1 MPSETRIFGGA
12 GLIKD
17 LTAAGFCC
25 TIRASIIAK
34 RFPILTRPSSRWPLA
49 AALLLG
55 LAPCVTA
62 QIPMTP
68 EMPPPPPPRPVA
80 APPAAPIKLG
90 PPGVAAT
97 VNGTPI
103 TKAAVTAQV
112 LKTVGPQFVSQLVDQ
127 MITISLIDQE
137 AVRQRVVI
145 SPAQVALK
153 LAQVRKR
160 AAAQI
165 PGGLDTYLSQR
176 HQTLADYK
184 AQMVTELK
192 VEALVKKT
200 LPPVASV
207 ARRHVRHLLILTTN
221 PGSPTAPGPG
231 GPHTDPEALALIAKA
246 QAELKAGKSF
256 EEVANEFTEDPSG
269 KGKGGDLGIM
279 DASTQFVPEFKAAA
293 LALKAGEVTP
303 QPVKTQ
309 FGYHLIQCVSTSAA
323 PLPSDKA
330 LYTAADQAAKQQQI
344 QTAIRGYV
352 ENLKKKATIVNYT
365 PAPPPAPTPPGF
377 FPGAGGPAPAP

>member
-1 MPSETRIFGGA
+1 M
-12 GLIKD
+12 
-17 LTAAGFCC
+17 
-25 TIRASIIAK
+25 
-34 RFPILTRPSSRWPLA
+34 TRPFTRWPLA

-55 LAPCVTA
+55 LAPCVSA

-68 EMPPPPPPRPVA
+68 EMPPPPPR
-80 APPAAPIKLG
+80 PAATPPLAPVRPG

-97 VNGTPI
+97 VNGVPI
-103 TKAAVTAQV
+103 TKAAVTEQV

-127 MITISLIDQE
+127 MITIALIDQE
-137 AVRQRVVI
+137 AARQHVVI
-145 SPAQVALK
+145 TPAQAALK
-153 LAQVRKR
+153 LSQVKAR
-160 AAAQI
+160 AAAQV

-184 AQMVTELK
+184 SQLLTELK
-192 VEALVKKT
+192 VEALVKKN
-200 LPPVASV
+200 LPPAAPV
-207 ARRHVRHLLILTTN
+207 ARRHVRHLLILTA
-221 PGSPTAPGPG
+221 APGAMPSPDVK
-231 GPHTDPEALALIAKA
+231 GPHTDAEALALIAKA

-256 EEVANEFTEDPSG
+256 EEVANEYTEDPSG
-269 KGKGGDLGIM
+269 KGKGGALGLM

-309 FGYHLIQCVSTSAA
+309 YGYHLIQCISTSAA

-330 LYTAADQAAKQQQI
+330 LYAAAESAAKQQQI
-344 QTAIRGYV
+344 QAAIRGYV
-352 ENLKKKATIVNYT
+352 DGLKKKAKIVNYT

>member
-1 MPSETRIFGGA
+1 MTRLSCHFA
-12 GLIKD
+12 G
-17 LTAAGFCC
+17 
-25 TIRASIIAK
+25 
-34 RFPILTRPSSRWPLA
+34 RWPLT

-55 LAPCVTA
+55 LAPCVSA

-68 EMPPPPPPRPVA
+68 EMPPPPPPRPSA
-80 APPAAPIKLG
+80 PLPPAAPGKPG
-90 PPGVAAT
+90 PPGVAAV
-97 VNGTPI
+97 VNGKPI
-103 TKAAVTAQV
+103 SQTAVTAQV
-112 LKTVGPQFVSQLVDQ
+112 IKAVGPQFVAQLVDQ
-127 MITISLIDQE
+127 MIVIELINQE
-137 AVRQRVVI
+137 TVRQHVVI
-145 SPAQVALK
+145 TPAQVALK
-153 LAQVRKR
+153 LAQIRQR
-160 AAAQI
+160 AAAQL
-165 PGGLDTYLSQR
+165 PGGLDTYLAQR

-184 AQMVTELK
+184 SQMVTELK

-200 LPPVASV
+200 LPPAAPV
-207 ARRHVRHLLILTTN
+207 ARRHVRHLLILTTSPQTMGT
-221 PGSPTAPGPG
+221 PGAPG

-256 EEVANEFTEDPSG
+256 EEVANEYTEDPSG

-309 FGYHLIQCVSTSAA
+309 YGYHLIQCVSTSAA

-330 LYTAADQAAKQQQI
+330 LYTAAENAAKQQQI

-352 ENLKKKATIVNYT
+352 ETLKKKAKIVNYT

-377 FPGAGGPAPAP
+377 MPGMGGGPAPAP